1 MTAQPKPTPK
11 SGRASAQPDSSR
23 DLAAAVRVLG
33 VEADGLQALAA
44 SLDQTF
50 SKALDLLSSA
60 KGRIVVSGMG
70 KSGHIGSKIAATLA
84 STGSPAMYV
93 HPAEASHGDLGM
105 IVESDAVLALSNS
118 GDTPELA
125 DIIAYTRRF
134 RIPLVAITSGKSS
147 ALATA
152 ADAALILP
160 SVDEACP
167 MGLAPTTSTTMTL
180 ALGDAIAVA
189 LLERRG
195 FTPTDF
201 RVLHPGGKLGRSL
214 IKVSDLMHGG
224 ERLPLTGETTSV
236 TDAVLVISEKGFGCV
251 GIVDRDG
258 GLIGIITDG
267 DLRRHMS
274 ATLWSQ
280 KAAEIMTRKPKTIA
294 SDALAGEALAAMNMG
309 ARRITTLFVVEGDKP
324 VGIVHMH
331 DLLRAGVA

>member
-1 MTAQPKPTPK
+1 
-11 SGRASAQPDSSR
+11 
-23 DLAAAVRVLG
+23 
-33 VEADGLQALAA
+33 
-44 SLDQTF
+44 
-50 SKALDLLSSA
+50 
-60 KGRIVVSGMG
+60 
-70 KSGHIGSKIAATLA
+70 
-84 STGSPAMYV
+84 MYV

-134 RIPLVAITSGKSS
+134 RIPLVAITGGKSS

-224 ERLPLTGETTSV
+224 ERLPLTGEAASV

-251 GIVDRDG
+251 GIVDRSG
-258 GLIGIITDG
+258 ALIGIITDG
-267 DLRRHMS
+267 DLRRHLS

-309 ARRITTLFVVEGDKP
+309 AKRITTLFVVEGDKP